1 MLSGTAQHQQSD
13 RRPSGIVVNKQ
24 PAADARR
31 ASDRPWLTRAASA
44 LGRRARAAWQTMT
57 VQTGSA
63 SLAAAVD
70 WFVSRGYPPG
80 ISVAQADVPCPAL
93 TASAIPT
100 LLALGEVELARQ
112 WAVWLATRPEPA
124 GGVRGNGLG
133 YSVNEALGGSLT
145 ATGAALG
152 AWLSLA
158 DAEVADAP
166 PVAARAADWLAVHID
181 DRGAFLLADQPQ
193 ASVDWWGAPAVHVG
207 WLPSLRSAARHFG
220 KPAWEAAAVRAADHA
235 RQTVDWSWWCGAAQ
249 VTAGAIAAWLDW
261 GDVDLARRAMRWPAA
276 AQRRDGSVPARPGGP
291 AIDGAAQAL
300 YACIW
305 YRLGERERANR
316 ALGFLRARQ
325 LPDGGFPARWE
336 VRFPRRPAAS
346 NRVTQRFIDASLL
359 EATTAFETAADLPT
373 EIDLD
378 DGRLTAAHQWFT
390 SLGPSPI
397 VADVGC
403 GPGRFLRELGRR
415 FPAARLVG
423 IDPAR
428 RYLELLPPQVEGR
441 CGALPRLPA
450 RDGEFDAALAIESLE
465 HALLPER
472 AIAELCRIVR
482 PGGRLLII
490 DKHRARQP
498 LSLRERW
505 EEWFV
510 PETVAGWLE
519 RHCHDVR
526 VRPIAHGGHRQS
538 SGLFLC
544 WEATRR

>member
-1 MLSGTAQHQQSD
+1 MLSGAAHRRQSD
-13 RRPSGIVVNKQ
+13 RGRSCSVVSKQ

-57 VQTGSA
+57 VPTGSA

-70 WFVSRGYPPG
+70 WFVSRGHQPG
-80 ISVAQADVPCPAL
+80 ISVASDEAPCPTL
-93 TASAIPT
+93 TAAAIPT
-100 LLALGEVELARQ
+100 LLAVGEVESARQ
-112 WAVWLATRPEPA
+112 WAEWLAARHHSA
-124 GGVRGNGLG
+124 LGVLGNGLG
-133 YSVNEALGGSLT
+133 RSINEARGGSLT

-152 AWLSLA
+152 AWLALA
-158 DAEVADAP
+158 DAQVAEAP
-166 PVAARAADWLAVHID
+166 LVAARVADWLAAHID
-181 DRGAFLLADQPQ
+181 DCGAFLLAGQSQ

-207 WLPSLRSAARHFG
+207 WLPSLRAAARRFG
-220 KPAWEAAAVRAADHA
+220 NPAWEAAAMRAADHA
-235 RQTVDWSWWCGAAQ
+235 RRTVDWSWWCGAAR
-249 VTAGAIAAWLDW
+249 VMAGAIAAWLDW
-261 GDVDLARRAMRWPAA
+261 DDVELAQRAMRWPAA
-276 AQRRDGSVPARPGGP
+276 AQRRDGGVPTRLDSRS
-291 AIDGAAQAL
+291 IDGVAQAL

-336 VRFPRRPAAS
+336 GRFSRWPPVS
-346 NRVTQRFIDASLL
+346 GSVTQRFIDASLL
-359 EATTAFETAADLPT
+359 EATTAFETAAELPT
-373 EIDLD
+373 EIDVA

-423 IDPAR
+423 IDPAL
-428 RYLELLPPQVEGR
+428 RYLEMLPAQIESR
-441 CGALPRLPA
+441 RGALPRLPA

-472 AIAELCRIVR
+472 AVAELCRIVR
-482 PGGRLLII
+482 PGGHLLII
-490 DKHRARQP
+490 DKHRARQS

-510 PETVAGWLE
+510 PETVAGWLQ

-526 VRPIAHGGHRQS
+526 VRPINHGGHQEP